1 MATYG
6 NLCEFAP
13 TRRLYPD
20 GVQSNFE
27 FAGYDAALLAWRYPD
42 LTVQVEYMADVIDR
56 TIRQEMR
63 TEAGIL
69 QEWTTARRMVKD
81 IIDGP
86 DADIDRIIRSV
97 RDNQGAVSNKL
108 RKEFPVLDNAEI
120 VADLVGVLK
129 TAFKNFDGGSPTNE
143 LT

>member
-1 MATYG
+1 
-6 NLCEFAP
+6 
-13 TRRLYPD
+13 
-20 GVQSNFE
+20 
-27 FAGYDAALLAWRYPD
+27 
-42 LTVQVEYMADVIDR
+42 MADVIDS

-63 TEAGIL
+63 TEVGIL
-69 QEWTTARRMVKD
+69 QEWTIARRMVKD

-108 RKEFPVLDNAEI
+108 RKEFPVLESLEI

-129 TAFKNFDGGSPTNE
+129 TAFKNFERIPNK
-143 LT
+143 

>member
-1 MATYG
+1 MRATSQ
-6 NLCEFAP
+6 
-13 TRRLYPD
+13 LYPD

-27 FAGYDAALLAWRYPD
+27 FAGYDAALPAWRYPD
-42 LTVQVEYMADVIDR
+42 LTVQVEYMADVIDS

-63 TEAGIL
+63 TEVGIL
-69 QEWTTARRMVKD
+69 QEWTIARRMVKD

-108 RKEFPVLDNAEI
+108 RKEFPVLESLEI

-129 TAFKNFDGGSPTNE
+129 TAFKNFERIPNK
-143 LT
+143 